1 VFFYLLF
8 PLAILASIA
17 LVVWVAAQQLKPRKV
32 SATGALRSRAGQ
44 TRLVTA
50 PRAQPQTAKATP
62 KVAVKQASTWRPF
75 MAKSW

>member
-1 VFFYLLF
+1 MFFYLFF

-17 LVVWVAAQQLKPRKV
+17 LVVWIAAQQLKPRKV
-32 SATGALRSRAGQ
+32 SAAGAQRSRAVQ
-44 TRLVTA
+44 TRLVNA
-50 PRAQPQTAKATP
+50 PLAPQTAKATP